1 MARHEIVIHEN
12 TSATSAVA
20 PYLGNYIAKETL
32 ALAAFAS
39 AIGAKCGLPAIQVIA
54 ILDGAFQA
62 LEDLEREGLVR
73 VHTDIGVICAVIKG
87 SFPTADAAFDPE
99 RNSLEL
105 ALRLDDAIQLDL
117 TDTVPVIVTDE
128 SVTKLRVD
136 NVMDLAEERPMNLI
150 HGQHVFRVAGFNMV
164 LTDEG
169 ATVYLENALGTTFQL
184 VIDEVVSKQLFK
196 AHTAELLPGGDYKL
210 VVKSRAGD
218 AGGPLQTS
226 FRKVKYLRVVDPEPE
241 PEGPPVR
248 MDMLTDDDNP
258 DGVLSRSSDCRIDG
272 ANLFLIDGDSLTV
285 DYVDGESATH
295 TLDLTSAATPSADG
309 TSLAVATAN
318 KFVGATPNQNITRSR
333 GSATLPGMDAVAVNC
348 DPPATGET
356 PVVPVA
362 PSKMAALHTG
372 GPRPVAAA
380 IPHSPL
386 YWDAHRAFTNV
397 ALRVMDT
404 SGGRSS
410 ITRSRTSS
418 CPAVRRNVPVY
429 GTASPNTRNRR
440 NASRSNSR
448 LIFETSTRERS

>member
-39 AIGAKCGLPAIQVIA
+39 SIGAKCGLPAIQVIA
-54 ILDGAFQA
+54 ILDGSFRA

-73 VHTDIGVICAVIKG
+73 IHTDIGVICAVIKG

-218 AGGPLQTS
+218 AEGPLQTA
-226 FRKVKYLRVVDPEPE
+226 FRRVKYLRV
-241 PEGPPVR
+241 EGPTVTKIATGNDEEESPA
-248 MDMLTDDDNP
+248 
-258 DGVLSRSSDCRIDG
+258 GVIYGAQNLRIHG
-272 ANLFLIDGDSLTV
+272 SGLALGE
-285 DYVDGESATH
+285 GESVTYTG
-295 TLDLTSAATPSADG
+295 TLNGAAVSGSFEAASAQENTDVLLAWDYTTAVGDPLMFDDG
-309 TSLAVATAN
+309 SEVTFSVKGLEV
-318 KFVGATPNQNITRSR
+318 
-333 GSATLPGMDAVAVNC
+333 SATFR
-348 DPPATGET
+348 EY
-356 PVVPVA
+356 A
-362 PSKMAALHTG
+362 P
-372 GPRPVAAA
+372 
-380 IPHSPL
+380 
-386 YWDAHRAFTNV
+386 
-397 ALRVMDT
+397 
-404 SGGRSS
+404 
-410 ITRSRTSS
+410 
-418 CPAVRRNVPVY
+418 
-429 GTASPNTRNRR
+429 
-440 NASRSNSR
+440 
-448 LIFETSTRERS
+448 

>member
-1 MARHEIVIHEN
+1 MAKHEVIIHEN

-32 ALAAFAS
+32 AMAAFAS

-117 TDTVPVIVTDE
+117 SDTVPVIVTDE
-128 SVTKLRVD
+128 NVTKLRVD
-136 NVMDLAEERPMNLI
+136 NVMDLVEERPMNLI

-169 ATVYLENALGTTFQL
+169 AAAYLENGLGTTFPL
-184 VIDEVVSKQLFK
+184 VVDEVVSKQLFK

-226 FRKVKYLRVVDPEPE
+226 FRKVKYLRVVDPEPGPE
-241 PEGPPVR
+241 PTPTGPTV
-248 MDMLTDDDNP
+248 TAINGGTFHSG
-258 DGVLSRSSDCRIDG
+258 DGNVVTG
-272 ANLFLIDGDSLTV
+272 ANMRF
-285 DYVDGESATH
+285 
-295 TLDLTSAATPSADG
+295 ADNSPASHVILKDREG
-309 TSLAVATAN
+309 NTLAVNFADDGSEEATEES
-318 KFVGATPNQNITRSR
+318 FGLSISPNQELITNAEYTFEFAMVD
-333 GSATLPGMDAVAVNC
+333 SAGHPVTVTCTARW
-348 DPPATGET
+348 DP
-356 PVVPVA
+356 
-362 PSKMAALHTG
+362 
-372 GPRPVAAA
+372 
-380 IPHSPL
+380 
-386 YWDAHRAFTNV
+386 D
-397 ALRVMDT
+397 
-404 SGGRSS
+404 
-410 ITRSRTSS
+410 
-418 CPAVRRNVPVY
+418 
-429 GTASPNTRNRR
+429 
-440 NASRSNSR
+440 
-448 LIFETSTRERS
+448 